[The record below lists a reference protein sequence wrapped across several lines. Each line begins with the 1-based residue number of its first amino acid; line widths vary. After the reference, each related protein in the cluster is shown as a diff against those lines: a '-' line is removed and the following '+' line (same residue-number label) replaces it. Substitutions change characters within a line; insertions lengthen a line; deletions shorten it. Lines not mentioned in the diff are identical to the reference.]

1 MYKTRDRLTP
11 ILLLLCFSVMLS
23 LQSCSSEENPT
34 TAPAKATAAPAQ
46 SAPPPAVPV
55 QGFVVE
61 ARTLEKAIGATGSL
75 IAYEA
80 VDIRPERSGKLM
92 ALDFTE
98 SSFVKAGKALA
109 KIDDKQLQA
118 ERKRLEVSLDLAQK
132 EVERGKELLKI
143 QGVSAEEMDRL
154 TNRVEAIKAETAVI
168 DVQIEKSTIE
178 APFSGIVGLRQK
190 SLGAYITPSDI
201 IVDLKQI
208 NPLKLEFEVA
218 EKYINQVSANQA
230 LTFTVV
236 GFDQTFNARVYAT
249 DSEIAPSTRTFR
261 VRATCP
267 NPGNR
272 LKPGQFA
279 KVNLVTGKNQEA
291 VMVPTDAVIPV
302 LGGKQ
307 LFVYRG
313 GKAIATKVS
322 AEDRREQFVE
332 ITDGIA
338 IGDTIIVSGL
348 MALTDGAAVS
358 IQSLVNPENES
369 AE

>member
-1 MYKTRDRLTP
+1 MNKITDRLTP
-11 ILLLLCFSVMLS
+11 ICFLLCFSVVLF
-23 LQSCSSEENPT
+23 LQSCNSEEKPSPT
-34 TAPAKATAAPAQ
+34 PAQAAAPPS

-55 QGFVVE
+55 QGFVVQ

-92 ALDFTE
+92 QLNFNE
-98 SSFVKAGKALA
+98 SSFVKEGKVLA
-109 KIDDKQLQA
+109 KIDDKQLLA
-118 ERKRLEVSLDLAQK
+118 ERKRLEVSLDLAHK
-132 EVERGKELLKI
+132 EVERGKELLQI

-154 TNRVEAIKAETAVI
+154 TNRVEAIKAEMAVI
-168 DVQIEKSTIE
+168 DVQIEKSTII
-178 APFSGIVGLRQK
+178 APFSGVVGLRQK
-190 SLGAYITPSDI
+190 SPGAYVTPNDI

-218 EKYINQVSANQA
+218 EKYINQVAANQS

-236 GFDQTFNARVYAT
+236 GFDQTFNAKVYAT

-261 VRATCP
+261 VRATCA

-279 KVNLVTGKNQEA
+279 KVNLVTGKNQQA

-302 LGGKQ
+302 LEGKQ
-307 LFVYRG
+307 LFVYKG
-313 GKAIATKVS
+313 GKAIATKVTV
-322 AEDRREQFVE
+322 EDRRAQFVE
-332 ITDGIA
+332 ITKGVS

-348 MALTDGAAVS
+348 MSLTDNTPVS
-358 IQSLVNPENES
+358 IQTLVNLENES